1 MFRNT
6 SISSGQ
12 HARVK
17 IFFLF
22 FPAEDALQRCQTF
35 FLPMHQGEIM
45 LYDGIRQLFAV
56 GFSMKIIFFS
66 VDSAPT
72 LLL

>member
-1 MFRNT
+1 M
-6 SISSGQ
+6 
-12 HARVK
+12 
-17 IFFLF
+17 
-22 FPAEDALQRCQTF
+22 F
-35 FLPMHQGEIM
+35 FLPIHQGEIM

-66 VDSAPT
+66 VDSAAS